1 MKNLKMMALAAIAVI
16 ALNSCSDD
24 DKPQAVIE
32 NEVITTVTATF
43 TPAGG
48 GTAIVLKSVDADG
61 DGPLA
66 PVVTVSGPFAAGAQ
80 YAGRIAFLNETVSP
94 AEDITEEIEA
104 EGDHHQLFYQH
115 SGLGSFTYA
124 DTDEDGRPIGV
135 HFNYTAAASATSG
148 NLTVTLVHHPEKT
161 AEGVSSGNIA
171 NAGGSTDAEVVF
183 PVTIQ

>member
-1 MKNLKMMALAAIAVI
+1 MKNLKMIALAAIALSF
-16 ALNSCSDD
+16 ASCSDD

-48 GTAIVLKSVDADG
+48 GADVVLKSVDADG

-80 YAGRIAFLNETVSP
+80 YAGRVTFLNETVSP
-94 AEDITEEIEA
+94 AEDITEEIEELA
-104 EGDHHQLFYQH
+104 EEHQLFYQQ
-115 SGLGSFTYA
+115 SGLGAFTYA
-124 DTDEDGRPIGV
+124 DTDADGHPIGLTV
-135 HFNYTAAASATSG
+135 NYVAAASAASG
-148 NLTVTLVHHPEKT
+148 NLTVTLRHLPNKS
-161 AEGVSSGNIA
+161 AAGVSGGNIA

-183 PVTIQ
+183 PVTVE